1 METMSVAAGI
11 DAKVYGKLL
20 TKALPRVLRSEQEYE
35 QMLDEVEGL
44 LEKSDGRS
52 PEQDALLDLMALLVH
67 DYEEKRYPLPQAE
80 PRQMLAYLIEERGL
94 RAGDVW
100 AVVGSKSRVSEIL
113 SGKRAISREQAKR
126 LASFFR
132 VPVDLF
138 L

>member
-1 METMSVAAGI
+1 
-11 DAKVYGKLL
+11 
-20 TKALPRVLRSEQEYE
+20 
-35 QMLDEVEGL
+35 